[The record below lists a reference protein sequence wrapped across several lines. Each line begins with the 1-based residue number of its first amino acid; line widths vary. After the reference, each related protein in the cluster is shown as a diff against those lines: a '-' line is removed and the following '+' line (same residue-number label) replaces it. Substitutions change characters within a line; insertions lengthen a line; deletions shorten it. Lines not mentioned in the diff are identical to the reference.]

1 MFTPVSSRAALAYRQ
16 VGVQSGVDGASPHML
31 IKMLFDGLVQSL
43 NAARGALQRGDIE
56 EKGRQIG
63 KAVRILDE
71 GLKSGLN
78 PVQGGDIAGNLAALY
93 DYCVGRLTLANV
105 RNDAALVEEVVRLI
119 APVAQ
124 SWNDI
129 AAGAAPSAA
138 AVNAPAAAAATAGA

>member
-1 MFTPVSSRAALAYRQ
+1 MFTPVSSRAASAYRQ
-16 VGVQSGVDGASPHML
+16 VGVQSAVDGASPHML

-43 NAARGALQRGDIE
+43 NAARGALQRGDIA

-63 KAVRILDE
+63 KAVRILEE
-71 GLKSGLN
+71 GLKAGLN
-78 PVQGGDIAGNLAALY
+78 PAQGGDIAGNLGALY

-124 SWNDI
+124 GWSEI
-129 AAGAAPSAA
+129 AAGTGTGTTASK
-138 AVNAPAAAAATAGA
+138 AGA